1 MPYLNK
7 IQKICESRETPLSSA
22 DISIFHQESK
32 IFAVSKNAKI
42 DCVFMNN
49 I

>member
-22 DISIFHQESK
+22 DISIFLSG
-32 IFAVSKNAKI
+32 IKNFCGIKK
-42 DCVFMNN
+42 CKYRLRLHE
-49 I
+49 